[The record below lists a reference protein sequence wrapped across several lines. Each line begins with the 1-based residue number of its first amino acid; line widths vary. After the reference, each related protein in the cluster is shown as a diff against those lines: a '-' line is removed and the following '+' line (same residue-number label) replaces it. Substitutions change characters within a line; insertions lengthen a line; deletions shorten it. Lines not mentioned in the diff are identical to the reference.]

1 MSIESS
7 SRASSDS
14 RRHRVVAA
22 LRAAI
27 TAGRLRPGDRLT
39 ETDISARMGISR
51 APVREALRQLE
62 QEGLVISYPY
72 RGTEVLGVSQ
82 EEVEEVLVPIRLTLE
97 RFAFRRALP
106 LLTAADF
113 DQLEA
118 LVAEMRR
125 AAVADDPDRL
135 ADADV
140 RFHELVISRS
150 GQRHC
155 EQIWRTIEPRVR
167 AHFRRDAPAHITL
180 DEVVEEHAEL
190 LQSLRTRDES
200 GVLPVL
206 EAHIQNYLIF
216 RGSGGEREMGG
227 ETIVVAATPTT
238 EDPASRV
245 DRA

>member
-1 MSIESS
+1 MSMKGSS
-7 SRASSDS
+7 YASSDS
-14 RRHRVVAA
+14 RRHRVVVA
-22 LRAAI
+22 LRTAI
-27 TAGRLRPGDRLT
+27 TAGQLRPGDRLL
-39 ETDISARMGISR
+39 ETDISTRMGISR

-82 EEVEEVLVPIRLTLE
+82 EEVEEILVPIRLTLE
-97 RFAFRRALP
+97 CFAFRHALP

-113 DQLEA
+113 DQLRA
-118 LVAEMRR
+118 LVVEMRR

-155 EQIWRTIEPRVR
+155 EQIWRTIESRVR
-167 AHFRRDAPAHITL
+167 AYFRRDAPAHITL
-180 DEVVEEHAEL
+180 DEVAEEHAEL
-190 LQSLRTRDES
+190 LQSLGTRDES
-200 GVLPVL
+200 SVLPVL
-206 EAHIQNYLIF
+206 EAHIRNYVIF
-216 RGSGGEREMGG
+216 GGGDGERRMRG
-227 ETIVVAATPTT
+227 ETIVIAATPKR
-238 EDPASRV
+238 EDLASQV